1 MALEALL
8 LEPWYGGSH
17 RAWADGLVRHS
28 RHHVTLLTLP
38 GRHWRWRL
46 RGAALTLAD
55 AVDAHVA
62 IHGRPDVV
70 VVSGMVDLAALRG
83 FARDALG
90 SVPVALYLH
99 ENQVV
104 YPEGPARQAG
114 DPAGWTTWSS
124 MAAADLVLLAS
135 AHHRDAL
142 LAALGPFLARAPD
155 HGHER
160 HLTRVRGRCEV
171 LPVGVELDAL
181 LAGARRGC
189 EVTGLPPLVVWNQR
203 WDEDRRPERLL
214 RILGHLADEG
224 VPFRVALAGPRTRPL
239 PPELG
244 TAVDRLGDRV
254 VHLGWCEPDAYRALL
269 LRSDVVASVTRHEYF
284 GVGVVEAVAAGAVPL
299 LPARLSYPEV
309 LPVEAHTRC
318 LYAARPAERLRS
330 LLVGIEEI
338 RSDPAVAGVR
348 AAMSRWGWPE
358 VAPRYD
364 DRLELL
370 AVTGR

>member
-1 MALEALL
+1 M
-8 LEPWYGGSH
+8 
-17 RAWADGLVRHS
+17 
-28 RHHVTLLTLP
+28 
-38 GRHWRWRL
+38 
-46 RGAALTLAD
+46 
-55 AVDAHVA
+55 
-62 IHGRPDVV
+62 
-70 VVSGMVDLAALRG
+70 
-83 FARDALG
+83 
-90 SVPVALYLH
+90 
-99 ENQVV
+99 
-104 YPEGPARQAG
+104 
-114 DPAGWTTWSS
+114 
-124 MAAADLVLLAS
+124 
-135 AHHRDAL
+135 
-142 LAALGPFLARAPD
+142 
-155 HGHER
+155 
-160 HLTRVRGRCEV
+160 
-171 LPVGVELDAL
+171 GVELAAL

-224 VPFRVALAGPRTRPL
+224 VPFRVALAGP
-239 PPELG
+239 G
-244 TAVDRLGDRV
+244 GGRV
-254 VHLGWCEPDAYRALL
+254 GSEVGAGGGCGRDGVVGVGWCGPDADRALL
-269 LRSDVVASVTRHEYF
+269 RRAEVVASVTRHEYF